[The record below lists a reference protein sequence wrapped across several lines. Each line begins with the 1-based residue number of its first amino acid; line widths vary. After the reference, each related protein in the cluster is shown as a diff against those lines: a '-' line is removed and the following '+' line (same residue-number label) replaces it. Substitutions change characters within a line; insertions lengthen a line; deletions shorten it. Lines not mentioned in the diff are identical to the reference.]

1 MLTAV
6 RAVVVLSL
14 LSLAGCTVESGGTGG
29 DLELFPDARVDTTEN
44 AIDATVDTSLAADT
58 GALDPEDTLDATLD
72 SASTVD
78 TKAVDTAV
86 PDTKVVDTAVV
97 DTAVPD
103 TAPPCSEA
111 TGKMFGG
118 HCYFTLTSRTQP
130 TAVADCAAAGAHL
143 VTVTSSAEHDFL
155 KTVGT
160 GDRWIGLKA
169 PSPTNDRATYQWITG
184 EGKSFN
190 AWYSADPDNMGPC
203 VAMHGTLQQ
212 WVDRGCGDSN
222 AAICERE

>member
-14 LSLAGCTVESGGTGG
+14 ISLAGCTVESGGTGG
-29 DLELFPDARVDTTEN
+29 DLELLPDALAETTEST
-44 AIDATVDTSLAADT
+44 ADAVVDTSLASDTESVDTTPLDPADT
-58 GALDPEDTLDATLD
+58 LIDTA
-72 SASTVD
+72 D
-78 TKAVDTAV
+78 TKVADTAV
-86 PDTKVVDTAVV
+86 ADTAVADTKVADTAV
-97 DTAVPD
+97 AD

-118 HCYFTLTSRTQP
+118 HCYFTLTSRTQ
-130 TAVADCAAAGAHL
+130 TAAVADCAAAGAHL

-160 GDRWIGLKA
+160 GDRWIGLKS
-169 PSPTNDRATYQWITG
+169 PSPSNDRSTYQWITG
-184 EGKSFN
+184 EAKSFN
-190 AWYSADPDNMGPC
+190 AWYSADPDAMGPC